1 MTDLTDSSSIACEY
15 SFTRVNG
22 ETVGIPLEP
31 PLENARRV
39 VARLTSTS
47 TPFSDLQVA
56 VRAER
61 ALDFPEETSTADHDE
76 TGHVAWQAMP
86 MLCHFILSSEGQAL
100 LKGSRVLELGA
111 GIGVPGILAGRTCA
125 ELVLTDSNDAVV
137 ERLRRNI
144 ELNRSGI
151 VCGHDATRVAN
162 VLWGAD
168 AFPAAAT
175 AAPRSVDVVLGS
187 DVVYSASSA
196 RTLLETADFLMA
208 DPNGVLV
215 LAYIPRWPS
224 VDRALHDAIEN
235 AGLAATAVPLSSFL
249 PANETTS
256 PDGHALPQGACLLLL
271 RRREDASRGEYDD
284 PKWAA
289 EPPVLVTVPDSS
301 AMELRVSPEHL
312 DGQAAASSLAE
323 AASGSTSSVSVCV
336 DATGPFAVTPQR
348 ASALREALGLTCC
361 EGKISAIRLI
371 ECWLGA
377 EGWTSLAPGL
387 RDRASSLVSFSAEG
401 DEIDAVAAATLGESL
416 AVCARLETVRFARNP
431 IGDAGAEALSRNPA
445 AFAGLISLTLS
456 RCELGDVGAGAVAR
470 ALPVSLTALD
480 LSSNEITALGLGH
493 LAAVW
498 RDGRTPSLARLN
510 ISGNDVG
517 PGAGAEL
524 AEALPT
530 GTPALECLD
539 LRGCFLSDA
548 GVRWLAPALPSCEH
562 LAELHLGS
570 NGMGDGAVVALAE
583 ALPGIPRL
591 RSLGLAMNSIS
602 GNGGWELVEG
612 IAGCASL
619 VSLDLKGNALSDDG
633 VSAVADVL
641 AEIPSLEQVNLS
653 GNDVGI
659 EGALALVECFEGDL
673 GRRRDGLTVFLDGN
687 PEVSGETRNRLESAA
702 KRWGVVVKLSR
713 LNVKTSGYGR

>member
-47 TPFSDLQVA
+47 TPFSGLQVA

-144 ELNRSGI
+144 ELNRSDI
-151 VCGHDATRVAN
+151 VCGRDATRVAN

-168 AFPAAAT
+168 AFPSAAT
-175 AAPRSVDVVLGS
+175 AAPRSMDVVLGS

-196 RTLLETADFLMA
+196 RTLLETVDFLMA

-224 VDRALHDAIEN
+224 VDRALHDGIEN

-249 PANETTS
+249 PSDEATS

-271 RRREDASRGEYDD
+271 RRREDLSRGGYDD
-284 PKWAA
+284 SKWIP
-289 EPPVLVTVPDSS
+289 EPPVSVTVPHSS
-301 AMELRVSPEHL
+301 AMELQISPEHL

-323 AASGSTSSVSVCV
+323 AASGSASSVSVCV

-348 ASALREALGLTCC
+348 ASALREALGVTCC

-431 IGDAGAEALSRNPA
+431 LGDAGAEALSRNPA

-456 RCELGDVGAGAVAR
+456 RCELGDVGAGAVAEEDRDQADHGREHRHELRPYPLGGAIDDRVFETSRIRELAALLRAVVR
-470 ALPVSLTALD
+470 ALDQCAHLFVDDAGGFLAVRLGEAVLSTAVV
-480 LSSNEITALGLGH
+480 ITAVAYTLIQPVHAHHGIGLFCDLLQVAQRPCGDFAKHDFLRRTTAKRCAHLVKHLLGG
-493 LAAVW
+493 
-498 RDGRTPSLARLN
+498 
-510 ISGNDVG
+510 
-517 PGAGAEL
+517 
-524 AEALPT
+524 
-530 GTPALECLD
+530 
-539 LRGCFLSDA
+539 
-548 GVRWLAPALPSCEH
+548 
-562 LAELHLGS
+562 
-570 NGMGDGAVVALAE
+570 GDGAFFGE
-583 ALPGIPRL
+583 IPRGAQTL
-591 RSLGLAMNSIS
+591 TSRH
-602 GNGGWELVEG
+602 
-612 IAGCASL
+612 
-619 VSLDLKGNALSDDG
+619 NAHLH
-633 VSAVADVL
+633 
-641 AEIPSLEQVNLS
+641 
-653 GNDVGI
+653 
-659 EGALALVECFEGDL
+659 
-673 GRRRDGLTVFLDGN
+673 
-687 PEVSGETRNRLESAA
+687 
-702 KRWGVVVKLSR
+702 KR
-713 LNVKTSGYGR
+713 